1 MKSSKRNDASS
12 IQRPVPLGP
21 LVPLGR
27 LVNTHGVGGEVK
39 LLPYAFPCPTLHTGL
54 LVYLHS
60 EGGSAANAVI
70 ESAVI
75 EKVRPRQ
82 PFLLVAFQGIT
93 SLDQASALRDKIV
106 AVEESVLPPLQDGE
120 FYYYQVIGLSVL
132 TTTGQELGT
141 IRQVFFSGGQN
152 VGQNIGHDVWV
163 VRDHNKEYLIPAV
176 DDIVR
181 SIDIPKQQ
189 AVIDPPDGLL
199 D

>member
-1 MKSSKRNDASS
+1 M
-12 IQRPVPLGP
+12 
-21 LVPLGR
+21 
-27 LVNTHGVGGEVK
+27 
-39 LLPYAFPCPTLHTGL
+39 
-54 LVYLHS
+54 
-60 EGGSAANAVI
+60 
-70 ESAVI
+70 I

-93 SLDQASALRDKIV
+93 SLEQASALRDKIV
-106 AVEESVLPPLQDGE
+106 AVEESILPPLQDGE

-141 IRQVFFSGGQN
+141 IRQVFFSGGHD
-152 VGQNIGHDVWV
+152 VGHDVWV

-176 DDIVR
+176 DDIVQ